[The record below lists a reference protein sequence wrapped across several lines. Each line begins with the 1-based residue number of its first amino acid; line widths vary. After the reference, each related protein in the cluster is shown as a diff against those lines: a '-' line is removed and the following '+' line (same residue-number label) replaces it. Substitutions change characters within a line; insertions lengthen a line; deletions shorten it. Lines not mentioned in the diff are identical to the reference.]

1 MLYTILRFIGY
12 YLYRPFFV
20 KEIKGMENM
29 HKEGC
34 IIASNHASYLDPP
47 IIGFAI
53 SKKLNKKVHYLAKI
67 ELFRHFFSRVV
78 HKLLEVIPVDRTSKS
93 IFWIKE
99 AKKYLRR
106 GEIIGIFPEGER
118 SKDNKLGKGKTGVIR
133 LALAAKAPVI
143 PIGITGTYSLLSI
156 NKKFPKIK
164 KIVRINIGKPIYFD
178 KYYKMIVTKKLL
190 RQLTDKVMKEIA
202 KLSCQVYRQ

>member
-29 HKEGC
+29 PKGGC
-34 IIASNHASYLDPP
+34 IIASNHVSYLDPP
-47 IIGFAI
+47 ILGFI
-53 SKKLNKKVHYLAKI
+53 VSQKLNKKVHYLAKI
-67 ELFRHFFSRVV
+67 ELFGHFFSRAV
-78 HKLLEVIPVDRTSKS
+78 HELFETIPIDRTSKS

-106 GEIIGIFPEGER
+106 CEIVGIFPEGER
-118 SKDNKLGKGKTGVIR
+118 SRSWKIQKGKTGVVR
-133 LALAAKAPVI
+133 LALATKAPIV
-143 PIGITGTYSLLSI
+143 PIGIIGTYDLLPV

-164 KIVRINIGKPIYFD
+164 KIVRINIGKPIYYD
-178 KYYKMIVTKKLL
+178 GYYKKRITKSLL
-190 RQLTDKVMKEIA
+190 RRLTDDLMSEIG
-202 KLSCQVYRQ
+202 KLTVR